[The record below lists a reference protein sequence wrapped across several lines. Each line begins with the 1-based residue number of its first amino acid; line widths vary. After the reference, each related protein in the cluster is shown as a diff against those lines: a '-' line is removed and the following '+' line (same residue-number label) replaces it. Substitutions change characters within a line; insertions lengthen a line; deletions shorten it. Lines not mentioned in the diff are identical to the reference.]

1 MKQICFGLIIGLT
14 LTVAQ
19 VADAQTASDALR
31 MSSQVSLGTARSMG
45 LNGSM
50 GALGGDFSTLSS
62 NPAGLG
68 VYRKSEFSLS
78 PSFLTM
84 QNESIFKNALPV
96 TAREDFAN
104 KWGFNLGLVAT
115 SEPRRSRNWTTFNF
129 GLGVNRV
136 ANFSQ
141 RLSFNGS
148 SYGSITNRWLQ
159 EADINKFDQYG
170 SQLAYETGAIFE
182 DSVGTGANKR
192 YFYNN
197 DFTSKPNA
205 ITQRDETVSIGGGI
219 SEVVVSVAGNYRDQL
234 TVGATL
240 GIPIVNYSEEH
251 RYHESDPNGQIPY
264 FEDLKYNYTAN
275 TSGVGANLKL
285 GLIYRP
291 IHYLRFGLALHTP
304 TIYSLKD
311 SFSADMSY
319 QIRKNSGTL
328 ATYDAASPSGIYE
341 YSFSTP
347 WRVMG
352 SMAVVAGKYGF
363 VNADLEYTDYT
374 QPRFFYDS
382 ADNDAQQSVNSEIQS
397 KYKAALSTRLGG
409 ELAIGAFRLRAG
421 IGYRTSQLQGIDQTT
436 LSYSFGIGI
445 RGRKTYIDL
454 GYRNATNSIPSEYSP
469 YTLPVGNGFVP
480 KVNVTSTGQQI
491 MLTIGFRFESEN

>member
-14 LTVAQ
+14 LSAAQ
-19 VADAQTASDALR
+19 VAEAQTASDALR

-68 VYRKSEFSLS
+68 VYRKGEFSLS

-84 QNESIFKNALPV
+84 RNESSFKTALPV
-96 TAREDFAN
+96 TAGEDFAN

-115 SEPRRSRNWTTFNF
+115 SEPRRSRNWTTVNF

-141 RLSFNGS
+141 RFSFNGL
-148 SYGSITNRWLQ
+148 SYGSITNRWSQ
-159 EADINKFDQYG
+159 EANINKFDQFG
-170 SQLAYETGAIFE
+170 SQLAYETYAIFE
-182 DSVGTGANKR
+182 DSLTGLYK
-192 YFYNN
+192 N
-197 DFTSKPNA
+197 DFTSTPNA

-219 SEVVVSVAGNYRDQL
+219 SEVAVSVAGNYRDKL
-234 TVGATL
+234 MVGATL

-251 RYHESDPNGQIPY
+251 RYHESDPNGQVPY

-291 IHYLRFGLALHTP
+291 IHYVRFGLALHTP
-304 TIYSLKD
+304 TIYSLRD

-319 QIRKNSGTL
+319 QIKKKSGGF

-341 YSFSTP
+341 YSFATP
-347 WRVMG
+347 WRAMG
-352 SMAVVAGKYGF
+352 SVAIVAGKYGF
-363 VNADLEYTDYT
+363 VNADVEYTDYT
-374 QPRFFYDS
+374 QPRFFYDG
-382 ADNDAQQSVNSEIQS
+382 ADNDAQQSVNSEIKS

-409 ELAIGAFRLRAG
+409 ELAIGEFRLRAG
-421 IGYRTSQLQGIDQTT
+421 IGYRTSPLQAIDQTT

-454 GYRNATNSIPSEYSP
+454 GYRNATNSLPSEYSP
-469 YTLPVGNGFVP
+469 YTLPVGNGGVP
-480 KVNVTSTGQQI
+480 KIDVTSTGQQV
-491 MLTIGFRFESEN
+491 MLTIGFRFNSDED